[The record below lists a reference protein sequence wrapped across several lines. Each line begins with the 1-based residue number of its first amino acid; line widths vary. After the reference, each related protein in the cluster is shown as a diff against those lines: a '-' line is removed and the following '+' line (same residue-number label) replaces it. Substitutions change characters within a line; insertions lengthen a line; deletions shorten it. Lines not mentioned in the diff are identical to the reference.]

1 MLTNVSVSRLRF
13 VVFVK
18 CLLLDGEHLQ
28 AFGQS
33 NAQAGTVLGRDV
45 LHVLRILKGMNK
57 VVDELVVS
65 HPEFKPVAS
74 ALTLQRNVEGVVTAM
89 PEQVINFP
97 VAAVMDFIEQFHV
110 FEESGGMLFRVR

>member
-18 CLLLDGEHLQ
+18 CGFFLDGEHLQ

-45 LHVLRILKGMNK
+45 L
-57 VVDELVVS
+57 
-65 HPEFKPVAS
+65 
-74 ALTLQRNVEGVVTAM
+74 
-89 PEQVINFP
+89 
-97 VAAVMDFIEQFHV
+97 
-110 FEESGGMLFRVR
+110 